1 MEVISSKYVVECLP
15 DGEYYAYLLNYSQC
29 SAFGETVEEAL
40 ENLEL
45 QEEEFLTKSHR
56 CMGWKIW
63 LDNLPEIHRACI
75 ICFIMFL
82 VSSLSLFCLGLHLY
96 MAGH

>member
-1 MEVISSKYVVECLP
+1 MQVLKKSIMEVISSKYVVECLP

-45 QEEEFLTKSHR
+45 QEEEFF
-56 CMGWKIW
+56 
-63 LDNLPEIHRACI
+63 NEIAS
-75 ICFIMFL
+75 
-82 VSSLSLFCLGLHLY
+82 VYGLED
-96 MAGH
+96 MA